1 MGKAKKDSKTIAITV
16 RFATNDLR
24 VEDGAREQYKACWD
38 NGWAY
43 IEGNKTLGI
52 KAVSGQPFNSLED
65 VIPLIKEILRKQ
77 NVVMVSYNSRPR
89 IMSPKRKSW

>member
-1 MGKAKKDSKTIAITV
+1 MKQDNKTIAITV
-16 RFATNDLR
+16 RFATSDLR
-24 VEDGAREQYKACWD
+24 VEDGAKEPYKACWD

-52 KAVSGQPFNSLED
+52 KSSSGQPFNSLED

-77 NVVMVSYNSRPR
+77 NIVMVSYNSRPR
-89 IMSPKRKSW
+89 IMNPKRKRL